1 MICFGSLRDLR
12 RGGEIQARSV
22 GALNHMAEV
31 LEGLHEQKGLHTAK
45 GPTWK
50 LNSEPLQ
57 TSVLMM
63 FKMFPLSER
72 DAPCEFLLSCS
83 TRKHVSCVS
92 RASVGR

>member
-45 GPTWK
+45 GPTWRI
-50 LNSEPLQ
+50 EFRA
-57 TSVLMM
+57 TSNFCFDDV
-63 FKMFPLSER
+63 
-72 DAPCEFLLSCS
+72 
-83 TRKHVSCVS
+83 
-92 RASVGR
+92 